1 MKSYIYLKA
10 IIIIISN
17 LLNGQINTEEMRF
30 ESLND
35 GIHNSVGM
43 NLGFEQANVQ
53 QFDASSNYRMDY
65 IKNNNHFFITSNY
78 SNSYSRA
85 CFCTDDWCD
94 KWLREQTDWVC
105 KDPMKI
111 KDGYQ

>member
-43 NLGFEQANVQ
+43 NLGVEQANVQ
-53 QFDASSNYRMDY
+53 QFDASFLDQEHP
-65 IKNNNHFFITSNY
+65 KFF
-78 SNSYSRA
+78 
-85 CFCTDDWCD
+85 F
-94 KWLREQTDWVC
+94 
-105 KDPMKI
+105 DPLA
-111 KDGYQ
+111 YQFYFLFVVS